1 MMRKRNTQRE
11 ATARRDTSTILLIV
25 VFVSVFLASALFW
38 YINDRERFV
47 TQEALVLDKYFF
59 ASRDTVYKIVYNYN
73 YAGKNYTSSDG
84 VLENQKDAWT
94 EISIG
99 DSVVVFVNMLFPN
112 KSIWDDTRYE
122 RKFRRSF

>member
-47 TQEALVLDKYFF
+47 TQEALVLDN
-59 ASRDTVYKIVYNYN
+59 V
-73 YAGKNYTSSDG
+73 SSS
-84 VLENQKDAWT
+84 
-94 EISIG
+94 ISG
-99 DSVVVFVNMLFPN
+99 GGPSMLDSSGNPFIPKGL
-112 KSIWDDTRYE
+112 
-122 RKFRRSF
+122 